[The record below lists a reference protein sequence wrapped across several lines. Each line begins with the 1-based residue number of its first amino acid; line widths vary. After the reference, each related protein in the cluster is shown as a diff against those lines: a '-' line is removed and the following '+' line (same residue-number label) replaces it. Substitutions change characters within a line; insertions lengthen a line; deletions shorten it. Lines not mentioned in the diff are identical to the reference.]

1 MQTHYPIH
9 SVSHPETK
17 KRKELVLIPLIFFF
31 LACFFFFFLIMI
43 SVYFNF
49 YGFFVF
55 CFFFVFF
62 LGQALGYWEKRN
74 EKTLRQ

>member
-17 KRKELVLIPLIFFF
+17 KQKGTCTHSFNFFF
-31 LACFFFFFLIMI
+31 WPVFFFFLILI
-43 SVYFNF
+43 SVYFNIYCF
-49 YGFFVF
+49 F
-55 CFFFVFF
+55 CFCFVFVFF